1 VDARVVTSLLELLIG
16 KTGQVRLVMQGLSSR
31 WAVND
36 DKHPLLSVDLR
47 SDGLVEISRD
57 DGWVVFDP
65 DTVLAVEWMAREGEG
80 GGAYL

>member
-1 VDARVVTSLLELLIG
+1 VDVRVVTDLLEPLIG
-16 KTGQVRLVMQGLSSR
+16 KTGQVRLVIQGMSSR

-36 DKHPLLSVDLR
+36 DKHPLLNVIVR

-65 DTVLAVEWMAREGEG
+65 DTVLAVEWVAREGEG

>member
-1 VDARVVTSLLELLIG
+1 VDAMVVINLLEPLIG

-36 DKHPLLSVDLR
+36 DKHPLLGVNVR

-65 DTVLAVEWMAREGEG
+65 DTVLAVEWVAKQGEG

>member
-1 VDARVVTSLLELLIG
+1 VDARVVTKLLEPLVG
-16 KTGQVRLVMQGLSSR
+16 KTGQVRLVMQGLSPR

-36 DKHPLLSVDLR
+36 DKHPLLSVNLR

-57 DGWVVFDP
+57 DGWAVFDP
-65 DTVLAVEWMAREGEG
+65 DTVLAIEWVAREGEG